1 MSKNSENQNPEL
13 LEKIKEYYLNDEIA
27 EMMLKVSKNREFVP
41 VYSGKYG
48 KRPDMINTIG
58 DFKFMV
64 EKGATSFHM
73 SVEKWIN
80 PIMLE
85 NASSK
90 AEMDKLRLC
99 WDIVL
104 DIDCDYGYDY
114 AKIAC
119 SLVVKLLKAHAI
131 KSVYV
136 KFSGSRGFHVI
147 VPGESLPKKIEGKKI
162 SEFYPELLQTIA
174 KYVSWRIKQKLGEEL
189 VKFDPYIEDVI
200 VEENGELNPYRIMV
214 IEENWSNRHLFRAPY
229 SLNEKTYLVSLPLK
243 PSEIKHFKKEDATM
257 EKVKVIKD
265 FLECKDEEEAEILI
279 YEALD
284 FLSMKERKES
294 IKKKINLEKEIK
306 LNKNIG
312 KIPKE
317 CFPPCIKNGLNGLED
332 GRKRFL
338 FILLNFLKKCGYS
351 KEEIVEIVEEWN
363 RKKNKEPL
371 RESYVKAQLKYFLEK
386 NKEYLPPNCDNKD
399 YYGDLRICEKDFLC
413 EKIKNPFMYAV
424 LRAGKI
430 NKNKKKRI
438 VKPNKRKKS

>member
-1 MSKNSENQNPEL
+1 MDQNDSKEKPT
-13 LEKIKEYYLNDEIA
+13 LEEIKEYYSNDKIA
-27 EMMLKVSKNREFVP
+27 EIILKVSKNREFVP

-48 KRPDMINTIG
+48 KRPDMINTLG
-58 DFKFMV
+58 DFFLMV

-73 SVEKWIN
+73 SVEKWTN
-80 PIMLE
+80 PLMLE

-90 AEMDKLRLC
+90 AEMDKLRLG

-104 DIDCDYGYDY
+104 DIDCDYGYEY

-119 SLVVKLLKAHAI
+119 ILVVKLLKAHGI

-136 KFSGSRGFHVI
+136 KFSGSRGFHII
-147 VPGESLPKKIEGKKI
+147 VPSESLPKRIGEKRT
-162 SEFYPELLQTIA
+162 SELYPELLQTIA
-174 KYVSWRIKQKLGEEL
+174 KYVSERIKTRLSEEL
-189 VKFDPYIEDVI
+189 IRFDPYIEEMIRED
-200 VEENGELNPYRIMV
+200 NGELNPYKIMV

-229 SLNEKTYLVSLPLK
+229 SLNEKTYLVSMPLK
-243 PSEIKHFKKEDATM
+243 VEEVKNFKKDMAKM
-257 EKVKVIKD
+257 ENVKIMDD
-265 FLECKDEEEAEILI
+265 FLECKEPGEAEILVC
-279 YEALD
+279 EALD
-284 FLSMKERKES
+284 YVSIKERKEEMKRV
-294 IKKKINLEKEIK
+294 IEM
-306 LNKNIG
+306 KNIKFEKNVG

-363 RKKNKEPL
+363 KNKNKEPL
-371 RESYVKAQLKYFLEK
+371 RDSYVKAQLKYFLEK

-399 YYGDLRICEKDFLC
+399 YYGDLRICQKDSLC

-424 LRAGKI
+424 LRAGKSSGGG
-430 NKNKKKRI
+430 KKKG
-438 VKPNKRKKS
+438 KATSKRRKS